1 MCIGIGGGGDV
12 VGALGTAEAAR
23 WHGTTAVLGGV
34 TWERSPVDPLPGP
47 RRLDELRDARRLND
61 VVALATPATR
71 GPGDVRFA
79 ESRMAEQLGE
89 EVVLVDPNRGPARVG
104 AGLVHAAEHLECDLV
119 VLVDVG
125 GDVLAHGDE
134 PGLASPLCDAVLLA
148 AAPHLAAAGLAV
160 AGAVFGPCCDGELTQ
175 EELLARL
182 AEVAAAGGLLGA
194 WGLTPEALEPLERAV
209 ALVPT
214 EASAQALAC
223 ARGAQGTA
231 TIRGGRRE
239 VPLSPLGALVFFFDP
254 AAAIASASRTA
265 RAVLHARDLDDADAR
280 LRALGIPTELG
291 LERTRASAPG
301 G

>member
-1 MCIGIGGGGDV
+1 
-12 VGALGTAEAAR
+12 
-23 WHGTTAVLGGV
+23 VLGGV
-34 TWERSPVDPLPGP
+34 TWERLPVDPLPGP
-47 RRLDELRDARRLND
+47 RRLDELLNARRLNEA
-61 VVALATPATR
+61 VALATGETR

-79 ESRMAEQLGE
+79 ESRMAELLGE
-89 EVVLVDPNRGPARVG
+89 EVVLVDPTPGPARVG
-104 AGLVHAAEHLECDLV
+104 AGLAQAAEHLGCDLV

-175 EELLARL
+175 DELLARL
-182 AEVAAAGGLLGA
+182 GEVAAAGGLLGA

-209 ALVPT
+209 REVPT

-223 ARGAQGTA
+223 ARGASGTA

-239 VPLSPLGALVFFFDP
+239 VPLSPLGSLVFFFDP
-254 AAAIASASRTA
+254 AAAIVSASRTA
-265 RAVLHARDLDDADAR
+265 RAVLDARDLEDADAR
-280 LRALGIPTELG
+280 LRELGIPTELG
-291 LERTRASAPG
+291 LERARSAPAAG
-301 G
+301 